1 MNVPETVP
9 MTRPWAAPP
18 PPPDALH
25 PMKMI
30 LCGHCGHF
38 FKVTLG
44 CGDRTCPA
52 CRKKWYG
59 HHFKM
64 LVDLVSGWPSLRFMT
79 LTLKNVPDSDF
90 SKYHIKFLRK
100 CFARLRARF
109 PKVFSGGFY
118 VVQDTN
124 SGNGHHPHL
133 HVLYDGL
140 FIAQKDLKK
149 AWSEITGGS
158 FIVDIRA
165 VPDPK
170 GAVHYLLKDFLQA
183 PRIRPEDRDT
193 FNEVFKGSRMVQGF
207 GRYSKTKF
215 RVPYKCPKCGES
227 CWLDEDA
234 LDALLHPGEKRT
246 FRRKFFDDG

>member
-1 MNVPETVP
+1 MNAPGHVPAISLRAFP
-9 MTRPWAAPP
+9 AL
-18 PPPDALH
+18 PPDVLH
-25 PMKMI
+25 PIKTI
-30 LCGHCGHF
+30 TCGDCGHF
-38 FKVTLG
+38 FKVKLG

-59 HHFKM
+59 HHFKF
-64 LVDLVSGWPSLRFMT
+64 LVGLVSGWSSVRFMT
-79 LTLKNVPDSDF
+79 LTLKNIPDPVFGKNDVR
-90 SKYHIKFLRK
+90 FLRK
-100 CFARLRARF
+100 CFARLRVRF
-109 PKVFSGGFY
+109 QQIGGGFY

-124 SGNGHHPHL
+124 VGKGHHPHI

-140 FIAQKDLKK
+140 FISQESLKK
-149 AWSEITGGS
+149 AWAEITGGS

-183 PRIRPEDRDT
+183 PRIRAEDHDK

-215 RVPYKCPKCGES
+215 RVPYKCPKCGAS
-227 CWLDEDA
+227 HWLDEDA
-234 LDALLHPGEKRT
+234 MDAWIHPGKKRT
-246 FRRKFFDDG
+246 FHRSFSDDS